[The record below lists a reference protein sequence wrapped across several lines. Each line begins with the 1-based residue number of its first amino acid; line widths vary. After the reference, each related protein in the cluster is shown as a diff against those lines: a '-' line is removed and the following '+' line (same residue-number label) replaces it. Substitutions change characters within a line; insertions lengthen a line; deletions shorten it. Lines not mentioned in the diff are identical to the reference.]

1 MYLNLIMKQAYAN
14 NVLTYASALTV
25 TITVTFEV
33 ISFLFGV
40 HH

>member
-14 NVLTYASALTV
+14 NVLTYASAL
-25 TITVTFEV
+25 ITVTFEV
-33 ISFLFGV
+33 TYFLFGV